1 MIQTNSI
8 KVAIKIKPTQN
19 LNQTIV
25 KSHNTN
31 NSPYL
36 QIQLGNEYK
45 NFQVDY
51 IYDANANHASMFE
64 NLHVN

>member
-8 KVAIKIKPTQN
+8 KVAIKIKPTQSA
-19 LNQTIV
+19 NQSII
-25 KSHNTN
+25 KSNTTG
-31 NSPYL
+31 SPYL
-36 QIQLGNEYK
+36 QVQLGNDIK

-51 IYDANANHASMFE
+51 IYDANAGHASMFE

>member
-1 MIQTNSI
+1 MIQNNSI

-19 LNQTIV
+19 VNQTIV

-31 NSPYL
+31 SPSL